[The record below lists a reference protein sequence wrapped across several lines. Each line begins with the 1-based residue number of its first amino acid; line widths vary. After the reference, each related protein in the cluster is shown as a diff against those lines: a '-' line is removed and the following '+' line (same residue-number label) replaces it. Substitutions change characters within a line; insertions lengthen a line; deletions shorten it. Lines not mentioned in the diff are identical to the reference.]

1 MSAFRPKRTPRGRHE
16 TYVVGG
22 EADRRATCSRFM
34 SSFVGE
40 DVRPRHLADIA
51 TEGTA
56 SRRLKCIERALST
69 RPMKQS

>member
-1 MSAFRPKRTPRGRHE
+1 
-16 TYVVGG
+16 
-22 EADRRATCSRFM
+22 
-34 SSFVGE
+34 
-40 DVRPRHLADIA
+40 LADIA